1 MPEETE
7 DSESTEGFSVHERRV
22 PLALG
27 QRDTR
32 AGETILGET
41 LIARPRAQGPERK
54 ARDARGRGP
63 SGTEREALSVSEPG
77 RPLSRGRCARAAEP
91 CCEREPGLQ
100 PVPPE
105 PRASG
110 LGWVGAQRLTH
121 CVCGHTLLSSQT
133 LFPRRGR
140 GVLRAA
146 SSRGRGWGEVTHL
159 EVSPPRCLPAPRR
172 GTLPAP
178 CPPSPP
184 ASRTARAPAFASV
197 LPLLAHVCPPMPI
210 FLLGFWCFRINFR
223 SLCMLRKL
231 SLCRDLCYE
240 QVLFPV
246 RSFLV

>member
-41 LIARPRAQGPERK
+41 LTARPRAQGPERK

-77 RPLSRGRCARAAEP
+77 RPLGRGRCARAAEP
-91 CCEREPGLQ
+91 CCKREPGLQ

-110 LGWVGAQRLTH
+110 LGWVGTQRLTH
-121 CVCGHTLLSSQT
+121 CVRGHRRCSQGGDGDVGCCGRRLPGGGDGGRSRTSRSPLPVCGTRPAAPRLRGGEPCPPPAPPH
-133 LFPRRGR
+133 PRRRGR
-140 GVLRAA
+140 P
-146 SSRGRGWGEVTHL
+146 E
-159 EVSPPRCLPAPRR
+159 
-172 GTLPAP
+172 
-178 CPPSPP
+178 
-184 ASRTARAPAFASV
+184 
-197 LPLLAHVCPPMPI
+197 PLL
-210 FLLGFWCFRINFR
+210 
-223 SLCMLRKL
+223 SL
-231 SLCRDLCYE
+231 
-240 QVLFPV
+240 
-246 RSFLV
+246 RSFLCWHTSALLLCPFFSWGFGVFVLILGVFAC